1 MDKYIDL
8 VICDVERNGRLGK
21 SQEIK
26 VCQAPAWSG
35 LERGDEVII
44 GREHEEARGVVKRL
58 YTIENGGAE
67 LEFILVASGHVP
79 PLYKILK
86 KVLYK
91 EFEYQ
96 EAEE

>member
-1 MDKYIDL
+1 MEKYIDL
-8 VICDVERNGRLGK
+8 VICEVEGK
-21 SQEIK
+21 NRFGSTQEAK

-35 LERGDEVII
+35 LEEGDEVII
-44 GREHEEARGVVKRL
+44 GGESEEARGRVERVH
-58 YTIENGGAE
+58 TIINGGAD
-67 LEFILVASGHVP
+67 LEFILVASGTRM

-96 EAEE
+96 EAGE

>member
-8 VICDVERNGRLGK
+8 VICDVERDGRLGK
-21 SQEIK
+21 RQEIK

-44 GREHEEARGVVKRL
+44 GREHEEARGKVQRVH
-58 YTIENGGAE
+58 TIINGGAD
-67 LEFILVASGHVP
+67 LEFILVASGHIP

-96 EAEE
+96 EAGE

>member
-8 VICDVERNGRLGK
+8 VICDVERDGRLGK

-44 GREHEEARGVVKRL
+44 GREHDEARGRVQRVH
-58 YTIENGGAE
+58 TIINGGAD
-67 LEFILVASGHVP
+67 LEFILGASGNTL
-79 PLYKILK
+79 PLYKVLK

-91 EFEYQ
+91 KFEYQ
-96 EAEE
+96 EAEG